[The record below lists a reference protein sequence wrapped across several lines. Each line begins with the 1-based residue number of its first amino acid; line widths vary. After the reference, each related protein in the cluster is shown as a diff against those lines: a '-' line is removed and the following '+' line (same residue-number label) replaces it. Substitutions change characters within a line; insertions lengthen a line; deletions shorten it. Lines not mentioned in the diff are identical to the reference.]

1 MNALVWL
8 AFGLGWT
15 AVFLVSFLIDRRRLR
30 NGVYLVFALFFL
42 TFGALGA
49 ASSVSPWLA
58 AIPLAL
64 LAAGVPLTVVALTVF
79 LFVNGV
85 TMIRREGLKP
95 SSVLTMLAGLV
106 IVGFCALTLAAAG
119 TGNRVLISILIG
131 VGGMLFYISFVFC
144 CFLLYSVF
152 YGRVRQRRDV
162 DFVVVLG
169 AGLIRGEVS
178 KLLAGR
184 LDRGRQVWE
193 RVRGRGGSPLLITS
207 GGQGADEPVAEA
219 RAMADYLI
227 SSGVPA
233 EAILLEDKS
242 TTTLENL
249 AFSRRIMLAD
259 KPDYRCAIVTSNY
272 HVLRAAL
279 FARRAKVNG
288 QVLGAPTARYFWPNA
303 FLREFVAVLVEN
315 RWKNIVLCLMFGA
328 VGLIGL
334 TK

>member
-1 MNALVWL
+1 MNTLVWL
-8 AFGLGWT
+8 AFGLGWA

-42 TFGALGA
+42 GFAALG
-49 ASSVSPWLA
+49 SLGSLA
-58 AIPLAL
+58 VIPLL
-64 LAAGVPLTVVALTVF
+64 ILAVGVPLTVVALTVF
-79 LFVNGV
+79 LFVNGF
-85 TMIRREGLKP
+85 TMIRREGLRA
-95 SSVLTMLAGLV
+95 SSVLTTLAGLV
-106 IVGFCALTLAAAG
+106 IVGFGALSLLALG
-119 TGNRVLISILIG
+119 SRNMVLISLTIS
-131 VGGMLFYISFVFC
+131 VAGMLFYVSFVFC
-144 CFLLYSVF
+144 CFLAYSVF

-169 AGLIRGEVS
+169 AGLVRGEVS

-193 RVRGRGGSPLLITS
+193 RVRGRGGSPLMITS
-207 GGQGADEPVAEA
+207 GGQGADEPVSEA

-227 SSGVPA
+227 TTGVPA
-233 EAILLEDKS
+233 EAVLLEDKS

-249 AFSRRIMLAD
+249 TFSRRIMLED
-259 KPDYRCAIVTSNY
+259 RPDYRCVIVTSNY

-279 FARRAKVNG
+279 YARRAKVNG

-328 VGLIGL
+328 VGLLGL
-334 TK
+334 VKGT

>member
-1 MNALVWL
+1 MNTVVWL

-15 AVFLVSFLIDRRRLR
+15 LVFLISFLIDRRRLR

-42 TFGALGA
+42 SFAGLGA

-58 AIPLAL
+58 VVPLAL
-64 LAAGVPLTVVALTVF
+64 LAIGVPLTTVALTVF
-79 LFVNGV
+79 LFVNGF
-85 TMIRREGLKP
+85 TMIRREGLRL
-95 SSVLTMLAGLV
+95 SSVLTTLAGLV
-106 IVGFCALTLAAAG
+106 IVAFFGLTLLAVG
-119 TGNRVLISILIG
+119 SENRFLISAFIG
-131 VGGMLFYISFVFC
+131 IGGMLFYISFVFC

-193 RVRGRGGSPLLITS
+193 RVRGRGGAPLMITS
-207 GGQGADEPVAEA
+207 GGQGADEPVSEA

-227 SSGVPA
+227 STGVPA
-233 EAILLEDKS
+233 EAIRLEDKS

-249 AFSRRIMLAD
+249 TFSRRIMLAD
-259 KPDYRCAIVTSNY
+259 KPDYRCTIVTSNY

-279 FARRAKVNG
+279 YARRAKVNG

-334 TK
+334 VK